1 MTTIAT
7 SNPRARLML
16 DLVVA
21 HVLACDVF
29 RRDSNPVVP
38 GVVVPTERSIVLQM
52 ECLHDII
59 VGILAADP
67 GTRPEI
73 DRIVGSL
80 VDDLR
85 ISENVR
91 PWISRFED
99 LETVVSAIRHS

>member
-7 SNPRARLML
+7 SGPHARLML

-29 RRDSNPVVP
+29 RRESTPVVP

-52 ECLHDII
+52 ECLRDIRA
-59 VGILAADP
+59 GILAEDP
-67 GTRPEI
+67 DVRPEI
-73 DRIVGSL
+73 DRIVDPL

-85 ISENVR
+85 ISESRR
-91 PWISRFED
+91 PWVSRFED
-99 LETVVSAIRHS
+99 LETVVSAIRNS